1 MNYALSPDKRSDLA
15 QQCVKCGLCLPHCP
29 TYAITQN
36 EAESP
41 RGRIALMASMA
52 QNPDLYGSER
62 LPSLDNCLACRR
74 CESACPAHVSYDELL
89 IGSRA
94 ALNPALPWRART
106 VLWLMAHKPWLNRLL
121 ALYRFTYTGLPQQLK
136 ILPKPGNCV
145 ASNNAPRPAAPGRS
159 AVFTGCVADIYE
171 HNTRLALLKLLHAAG
186 ESAETPEPQSCCGQ
200 AALHAGDGVVAQ
212 RLAERNHA
220 AFAGYERLL
229 VLASGCF
236 SALQQSAGIPVI
248 DAAVYLQQRG
258 DALRF
263 KSAQGIHIALHTPC
277 SANFLGQHAAM
288 LALLRKIPDLHISV
302 LADQGCCGAAGLH
315 QIVQPERAR
324 LLASPTTQTAH
335 ASGAALL
342 LSQNIG
348 CRLHLANGL
357 RIPVL
362 HPIEFMAQFLH
373 DIPTPT
379 DPH

>member
-1 MNYALSPDKRSDLA
+1 MESALSPDKRSDLA

-41 RGRIALMASMA
+41 RGRIALMSDMA
-52 QNPDLYGSER
+52 QNPGLYGSAD

-74 CESACPAHVSYDELL
+74 CETVCPAHVSYDDLL
-89 IGSRA
+89 IGTRIA
-94 ALNPALPWRART
+94 VKPALPWQAKT
-106 VLWLMAHKPWLNRLL
+106 ALWLMAHKPWLNRLL
-121 ALYRFTYTGLPQQLK
+121 ALYRFSFKALPQRMK
-136 ILPKPGNCV
+136 ILPLPGNC
-145 ASNNAPRPAAPGRS
+145 AAMNNLPMPAAASRS
-159 AVFTGCVADIYE
+159 AVFSGCVADVYE
-171 HNTRLALLKLLHAAG
+171 HSTRLALLKLLRAAG
-186 ESAETPEPQSCCGQ
+186 ESAEIPEPQFCCGQ
-200 AALHAGDGVVAQ
+200 AARHAGDGITAQ
-212 RLAERNHA
+212 RLGAHNQN

-248 DAAVYLQQRG
+248 DAAVYLQQRSE
-258 DALRF
+258 ALRF
-263 KSAQGIHIALHTPC
+263 KSAQGIRIALHTPC
-277 SANFLGQHAAM
+277 SASFHGQRAAI
-288 LALLRKIPDLHISV
+288 LALLGKVPDLHITQ

-315 QIVQPERAR
+315 QIAQPERAA
-324 LLASPTTQTAH
+324 LLASPCIETAH
-335 ASGAALL
+335 ASGATLL

-348 CRLHLANGL
+348 CRLHLASGL

>member
-41 RGRIALMASMA
+41 RGRIALMSDMA
-52 QNPDLYGSER
+52 QNPDLYGSAE

-89 IGSRA
+89 IGTRCA
-94 ALNPALPWRART
+94 VTPALPWQAKT
-106 VLWLMAHKPWLNRLL
+106 ALWLMAHKPWLNRLL
-121 ALYRFTYTGLPQQLK
+121 ALYRFSFKALPQKLK
-136 ILPKPGNCV
+136 ILPLPGNCAV
-145 ASNNAPRPAAPGRS
+145 MDNRPMPATASRS
-159 AVFTGCVADIYE
+159 AVFSGCVADVYE
-171 HNTRLALLKLLHAAG
+171 HGTRLALLKLLQAAG
-186 ESAETPEPQSCCGQ
+186 ESADIPEAQSCCGQ
-200 AALHAGDGVVAQ
+200 AALHAGDGIAAQ
-212 RLAERNHA
+212 RLAVHNQN

-229 VLASGCF
+229 VMASGCF

-248 DAAVYLQQRG
+248 DAAVYLQQRA

-263 KSAQGIHIALHTPC
+263 KSAQGLHIALHTPC
-277 SANFLGQHAAM
+277 SASFHGQHAAM
-288 LALLRKIPDLHISV
+288 LALLRKIPDLHITE

-324 LLASPTTQTAH
+324 LLAGPPIETAH

-348 CRLHLANGL
+348 CRLHLGNGL

-373 DIPTPT
+373 DPPTPT

>member
-52 QNPDLYGSER
+52 QSPDLYGAEH
-62 LPSLDNCLACRR
+62 LPTLDNCLACRR
-74 CESACPAHVSYDELL
+74 CESACPAHVSYDALL
-89 IGSRA
+89 IGSRS
-94 ALNPALPWRART
+94 ALKPPLPWRAKT
-106 VLWLMAHKPWLNRLL
+106 ALWLMAHKPWLNRLL
-121 ALYRFTYTGLPQQLK
+121 AVYRFCFQALPQRMK
-136 ILPKPGNCV
+136 ILPQPGNCADINRAAKSAK
-145 ASNNAPRPAAPGRS
+145 ASRS
-159 AVFTGCVADIYE
+159 AVFTGCVADVYE
-171 HNTRLALLKLLHAAG
+171 RSTRQALLQLLQAAG
-186 ESAETPEPQSCCGQ
+186 ESAEIPEQQSCCGQ
-200 AALHAGDGVVAQ
+200 AALHAGDGDTAQ
-212 RLAERNHA
+212 RLAKRNLS

-236 SALQQSAGIPVI
+236 SALQPSVGIPVL
-248 DAAVYLQQRG
+248 DAVVYLQQLG

-263 KSAQGIHIALHTPC
+263 KSAQGMHIALHTPC
-277 SANFLGQHAAM
+277 TASFHGQHAAV
-288 LALLRKIPDLHISV
+288 LTLLRKIPDLHITA

-315 QIVQPERAR
+315 HIAQPERAR
-324 LLASPTTQTAH
+324 LLASAPIQSVH
-335 ASGAALL
+335 ASGATLL

>member
-74 CESACPAHVSYDELL
+74 CESACPAHVSYDALL

-94 ALNPALPWRART
+94 AMKPVLPWRAKT
-106 VLWLMAHKPWLNRLL
+106 ALWLMAHKPWLNRLL
-121 ALYRFTYTGLPQQLK
+121 ALYRFTFKALPQQLK
-136 ILPKPGNCV
+136 ILPKPGNRA
-145 ASNNAPRPAAPGRS
+145 ASNNAPRPATPGRS
-159 AVFTGCVADIYE
+159 AVFTGCVADVYE
-171 HNTRLALLKLLHAAG
+171 RNTRLALLKLLQAAG

-200 AALHAGDGVVAQ
+200 AALHAGDGDTAQ
-212 RLAERNHA
+212 RLAERNHV

-236 SALQQSAGIPVI
+236 SALQPSAGIPVI

-263 KSAQGIHIALHTPC
+263 KSAQGLHIALHTPC
-277 SANFLGQHAAM
+277 SASFHGQHAAM
-288 LALLRKIPDLHISV
+288 LALLRNIPDLHITE

-324 LLASPTTQTAH
+324 LLAGPPIEAVH

-348 CRLHLANGL
+348 CRLHLGNGL